1 MLNKISHLYMS
12 GKKIL
17 SPEILGK
24 KILTQAKTPLP
35 PPFKSQMVEPAREN
49 RGSVNRLLLP
59 RDVREAKR
67 LHCTCGVAVERKQY
81 FVLSN
86 VHCSWFAVAMEP
98 PSPIQALGVNP
109 FPSRFIIRTVPRG
122 DFARR
127 RWEAPITTTK
137 WHCYCTSSNSRKF
150 GVDRPYTIIS

>member
-67 LHCTCGVAVERKQY
+67 LHCICGVAVERK
-81 FVLSN
+81 
-86 VHCSWFAVAMEP
+86 
-98 PSPIQALGVNP
+98 
-109 FPSRFIIRTVPRG
+109 
-122 DFARR
+122 
-127 RWEAPITTTK
+127 
-137 WHCYCTSSNSRKF
+137 
-150 GVDRPYTIIS
+150 